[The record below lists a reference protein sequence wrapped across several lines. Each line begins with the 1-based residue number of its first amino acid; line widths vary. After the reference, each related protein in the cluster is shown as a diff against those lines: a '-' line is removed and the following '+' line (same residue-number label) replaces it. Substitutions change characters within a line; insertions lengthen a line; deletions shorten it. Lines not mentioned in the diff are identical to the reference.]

1 MKKLIVNNSIKT
13 ISSIF
18 DGNYTY
24 LEDNSW
30 SDSEGNIEIIDRLNE
45 FTSGDLQRYL
55 EELEGKYIEA
65 KSNTTTPLQ
74 HSKIGLVDFV
84 FYSEYFKT
92 WLIQLDSSIYQVVE
106 NNKINNFK
114 REGFY
119 YDEISTQRFNNIIF
133 LSLRDQSYGVT
144 WINEITRE
152 QYLEY
157 IENKSNWESD

>member
-1 MKKLIVNNSIKT
+1 MKKFIIDDSIKT

-24 LEDNSW
+24 LDGNSW
-30 SDSEGNIEIIDRLNE
+30 SDSEGNLEIIDRLNE

-74 HSKIGLVDFV
+74 HSKIGLVEYV
-84 FYSEYFKT
+84 FYSEFFKT

-106 NNKINNFK
+106 NNKINNFRR
-114 REGFY
+114 RE
-119 YDEISTQRFNNIIF
+119 YDKIATQRFNNIIF
-133 LSLRDQSYGVT
+133 LRLTDLDKSYGIT